1 MDKLINLSTTTLA
14 ASPSGK
20 VSGGIWL
27 RLGDLDFPERGWN
40 DYPVVLLAWW
50 LEAMDK
56 LQSGSV
62 TKAECNFM
70 DGPWHFEVEPAGG
83 NWRLRLLDGHKKGS
97 ATLVGEGMVVPA
109 ELVKQTLAA
118 AREVVAECRRHS
130 WKPADLPAL
139 EKELERS
146 AARLKAKGSNR

>member
-1 MDKLINLSTTTLA
+1 MDKLINLSTATLA

-27 RLGDLDFPERGWN
+27 RVGEHEFPEREWN

-62 TKAECNFM
+62 AKAECNFM
-70 DGPWHFEVEPAGG
+70 DGPWHFELESAGAS
-83 NWRLRLLDGHKKGS
+83 WRLRLVDGHKKGS
-97 ATLVGEGMVVPA
+97 ASLVGEALVAPA

-118 AREVVAECRRHS
+118 ARVVVSECRHHS

-139 EKELERS
+139 EKEIERS
-146 AARLKAKGSNR
+146 AARLKAKGSN